1 MMEWYVYY
9 HDSNARKI
17 RPCNVFD
24 HGDFR
29 CDVEKLLK
37 KKDIDRDAFSKELRS
52 TMMYYFWSKCEYEV
66 IIKEWVG
73 VPAQLHVDIF
83 QQVEMNWNHFVDY
96 LWGLRK

>member
-1 MMEWYVYY
+1 MEWYAYY

-29 CDVEKLLK
+29 RDVEKLLK

-66 IIKEWVG
+66 LIIKEWVG
-73 VPAQLHVDIF
+73 PSAETKVDIF
-83 QQVEMNWNHFVDY
+83 GQVALNWERFVDY